1 MAEDSGLC
9 TYEKHHKQKILL
21 FLSSM
26 RSFCDELKEKKFEV
40 IYKKI
45 EDNDFELDYL
55 EKLKIIITEKKIE
68 TVSVFEIEDK
78 PFEKTFLSDLED
90 IVSVNYL
97 NTMPSKR
104 VINQNRKGNLAA
116 DNLRLKRIDT
126 IERTLNDLV
135 VKFNNHFEVLEK
147 NIEKNDN
154 NMSEDYSD
162 NEVISNEEFY
172 TRSRRIFFGFIFS
185 ISIIFLL
192 IIVSTGI
199 NIFI

>member
-1 MAEDSGLC
+1 MKKENTISDEELSLISLISGLDNRLEELDHNISMISVDSSKKQDDQFK
-9 TYEKHHKQKILL
+9 EKINIIENKIL
-21 FLSSM
+21 
-26 RSFCDELKEKKFEV
+26 ELENIIKNEKKV
-40 IYKKI
+40 MG
-45 EDNDFELDYL
+45 
-55 EKLKIIITEKKIE
+55 
-68 TVSVFEIEDK
+68 
-78 PFEKTFLSDLED
+78 
-90 IVSVNYL
+90 SVNYL

-135 VKFNNHFEVLEK
+135 VKFNNHFVDLEK

-154 NMSEDYSD
+154 DTSEDYSD

-172 TRSRRIFFGFIFS
+172 TRSRRILFGFIFS

>member
-1 MAEDSGLC
+1 MKKENTISDEELSLISLISGLDNRLEELDHNISMISVDSSKN
-9 TYEKHHKQKILL
+9 TSSKKQDDQFKEKINIIENKIL
-21 FLSSM
+21 
-26 RSFCDELKEKKFEV
+26 ELENIIKNEKKV
-40 IYKKI
+40 
-45 EDNDFELDYL
+45 
-55 EKLKIIITEKKIE
+55 TG
-68 TVSVFEIEDK
+68 
-78 PFEKTFLSDLED
+78 
-90 IVSVNYL
+90 SVNYL

-135 VKFNNHFEVLEK
+135 VKFNNHFVVLEK
-147 NIEKNDN
+147 NIEKNDSN
-154 NMSEDYSD
+154 TSEDYSD

>member
-1 MAEDSGLC
+1 MKD
-9 TYEKHHKQKILL
+9 KILPL
-21 FLSSM
+21 EYDQGSLEELTEKANKIIKSLE
-26 RSFCDELKEKKFEV
+26 DENNLTNSVDAYQELLRLDNIIEKKFKKNLKSISEETN
-40 IYKKI
+40 KKI
-45 EDNDFELDYL
+45 KN
-55 EKLKIIITEKKIE
+55 IIKNEKKV
-68 TVSVFEIEDK
+68 TG
-78 PFEKTFLSDLED
+78 
-90 IVSVNYL
+90 SVNYL

-126 IERTLNDLV
+126 IERTLNDIV
-135 VKFNNHFEVLEK
+135 VKFNNHFVVLEK

-154 NMSEDYSD
+154 NTSEDYSD